1 MLIYNRSEDRMRRF
15 LLLAHLEFTSDRKRM
30 SVLVQDE
37 TGAITLL
44 TKGADNLVSKL
55 LNPTTPHLKE
65 TQNHI
70 NSFSSK
76 GLRTLM
82 LAKRVISAEE
92 YRSWRIQYDRAACSL
107 HDREK
112 LLSNCYDL
120 I

>member
-107 HDREK
+107 HDRV
-112 LLSNCYDL
+112 
-120 I
+120 